1 MFRNNM
7 APANSHIEKVS
18 STRALFVLVLF
29 YVIAGGMSAGA
40 MGFPKG
46 GAIEINSFAPAADV
60 DLDADDD
67 QKWLENRLSIRQ
79 MPVGAIHFTGS
90 SQVLS
95 SRPDAGLEFA
105 RAPPALFSLHR

>member
-1 MFRNNM
+1 M

-18 STRALFVLVLF
+18 RTRALFVLVLF
-29 YVIAGGMSAGA
+29 CVIASGLSAGA
-40 MGFPKG
+40 MGFPKP
-46 GAIEINSFAPAADV
+46 GATEIICFAPASDV
-60 DLDADDD
+60 DHDAGNEL
-67 QKWLENRLSIRQ
+67 KWLENRLSIRQ
-79 MPVGAIHFTGS
+79 VPVGAIYFTGT